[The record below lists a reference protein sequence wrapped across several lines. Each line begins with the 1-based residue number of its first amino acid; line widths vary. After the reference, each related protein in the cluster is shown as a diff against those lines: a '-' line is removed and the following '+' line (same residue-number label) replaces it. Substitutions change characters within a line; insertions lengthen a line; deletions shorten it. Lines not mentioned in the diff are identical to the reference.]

1 MIGSAPSAAN
11 AGIEKEAANSSR
23 SAIFFIWVTG
33 VINLCKGSNIFRKA
47 NRFSGCQNPFQA
59 VETLGQ
65 QFARAGDV
73 QADEAFARGAVHGPG
88 VDVQAAFV
96 QQPSGERVGRQPRRG
111 RFLPA
116 EAPGTAED
124 AARSS
129 PAGKG
134 SFPTGSR

>member
-1 MIGSAPSAAN
+1 MTTFHPDVVAVLAVAVAQVVGDQFDRFGAVGGN

-47 NRFSGCQNPFQA
+47 NRFSGWQNPFQA

-73 QADEAFARGAVHGPG
+73 QADESFARRAVDRPG

-96 QQPSGERVGRQPRRG
+96 QQPSG
-111 RFLPA
+111 
-116 EAPGTAED
+116 
-124 AARSS
+124 
-129 PAGKG
+129 
-134 SFPTGSR
+134 

>member
-47 NRFSGCQNPFQA
+47 NRFSGRQNPFQA

-96 QQPSGERVGRQPRRG
+96 QQPSGERVGRQPRGPQSAQTR
-111 RFLPA
+111 
-116 EAPGTAED
+116 
-124 AARSS
+124 
-129 PAGKG
+129 
-134 SFPTGSR
+134 